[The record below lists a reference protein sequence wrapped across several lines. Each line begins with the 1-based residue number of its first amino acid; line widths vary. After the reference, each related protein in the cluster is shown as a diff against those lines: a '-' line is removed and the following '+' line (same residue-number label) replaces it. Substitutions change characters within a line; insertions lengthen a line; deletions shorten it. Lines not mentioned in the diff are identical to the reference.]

1 MVAELSIPLGNT
13 MAFVP
18 IHLPFVA
25 ETRKW
30 RALSGESTMGK
41 LALRFPLL
49 LCPNGRIGC
58 ASMTAASPHPVP
70 SLFRRALTGSMLT
83 AGSYA
88 LTQGLRL
95 VSNLILTRI
104 LFPEAFG
111 LMALVSV
118 VLVGLSMF
126 SDMGIGPAISQHP
139 KGDDPAFLD
148 TAFTL
153 DVVRGVAL
161 WLLTCAFAWPA
172 AQLYDAPELLQLL
185 PAAGLTLLI
194 AGFNP
199 TRIDT
204 ANRHLLLARVTLLD
218 LAAQIIGLVAMIV
231 LAVVLQSVWAL
242 VLGAIIGS
250 AAKLVV
256 MSLWLPGRRNRFQW
270 EPEAGRDLIHFGKW
284 IFLSTACGFLL
295 SQGDKAI
302 FGAYLTKA
310 ELGIYNI
317 GWFLASFPILL
328 AGAVTSRIL
337 IPLYRDHHPAQ
348 SPENAAKMRRLRFA
362 LSGGTLV
369 LLATLG
375 VLGMPLVALLYDP
388 RYQAAGMVVVMIA
401 IVQMPAVIG
410 MTYDQSALAA
420 GDSRNYFLLMALK
433 AGVQTLAFLI
443 GIEVGGLPG
452 ALAMQGV
459 ALIIL
464 HPAIARLAHKHHAW
478 DARHDL
484 TFFPLAIA
492 LAAVVFVVNRGVF
505 GV

>member
-1 MVAELSIPLGNT
+1 
-13 MAFVP
+13 
-18 IHLPFVA
+18 
-25 ETRKW
+25 
-30 RALSGESTMGK
+30 
-41 LALRFPLL
+41 
-49 LCPNGRIGC
+49 
-58 ASMTAASPHPVP
+58 MTTVSPSPAP

-88 LTQGLRL
+88 ITQGLRL
-95 VSNLILTRI
+95 ASNLILTRL

-118 VLVGLSMF
+118 VLVGLAMF

-139 KGDDPAFLD
+139 KGDEPAFLD

-153 DVVRGVAL
+153 DVVRGVVL
-161 WLLTCAFAWPA
+161 WLLTCALAWPA
-172 AQLYDAPELLQLL
+172 AQLYDAPELVELL

-204 ANRHLLLARVTLLD
+204 ANRHLLLGRVTLLD
-218 LAAQIIGLVAMIV
+218 LAAQVIGILSMIV
-231 LAVVLQSVWAL
+231 LALVMQSVWAL

-250 AAKLVV
+250 MAKLVV
-256 MSLWLPGRRNRFQW
+256 MQVWLPGRPNRFHW

-302 FGAYLTKA
+302 FGAYLTKG

-317 GWFLASFPILL
+317 GWFLASFPVLL
-328 AGAVTSRIL
+328 AGAVTGRIL
-337 IPLYRDHHPAQ
+337 IPLYRDHPPAL
-348 SPENAAKMRRLRFA
+348 SADNARKMRRLRYA

-369 LLATLG
+369 LLAILG
-375 VLGMPLVALLYDP
+375 VVGLPLVGLLYDA
-388 RYQAAGMVVVMIA
+388 RYQAAGGVVVMMA
-401 IVQMPAVIG
+401 MVQMPAVIG

-420 GDSRNYFLLMALK
+420 GDSRSYFMLIALK

-443 GIEVGGLPG
+443 GIEMAGLGG
-452 ALAMQGV
+452 ALAAQGV
-459 ALIIL
+459 ALLAL
-464 HPAIARLAHKHHAW
+464 HPPIARLAHKHRAW
-478 DARHDL
+478 DMRHDL
-484 TFFPLAIA
+484 TFFPLAAA
-492 LAAVVFVVNRGVF
+492 LAALVFVVNRGQF
-505 GV
+505 GL